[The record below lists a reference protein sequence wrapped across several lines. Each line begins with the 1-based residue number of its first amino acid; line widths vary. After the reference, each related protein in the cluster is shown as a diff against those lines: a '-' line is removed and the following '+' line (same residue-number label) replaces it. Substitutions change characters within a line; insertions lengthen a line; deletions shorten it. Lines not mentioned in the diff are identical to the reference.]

1 MRSYF
6 LPLLLLLS
14 IVACKKPN
22 LDAGSLSN
30 DISPIIFYTSLADTL
45 PAKTYQQLHVDH
57 VTGIKIKDLQG
68 HEVRYFEY
76 QADRDILLKAL
87 SHTPFEKYALLSDT
101 VCRRI
106 TFNELS
112 TINISPA
119 ERKASSFFWDSE
131 EDEYEVYACIKSPM
145 KHWVLINRSSRKI
158 LHRIEYIG

>member
-1 MRSYF
+1 MKSYI

-22 LDAGSLSN
+22 LDAGSLPN
-30 DISPIIFYTSLADTL
+30 AVDPIIFYTSLADTL
-45 PAKTYQQLHVDH
+45 PSKTYQQLHVDH
-57 VTGIKIKDLQG
+57 VTGIKIKDLRG

-76 QADRDILLKAL
+76 QADHQILLRAL
-87 SHTPFEKYALLSDT
+87 SHMPFEKYALLSDT

-112 TINISPA
+112 TINISSI
-119 ERKASSFFWDSE
+119 EREASSFFWNST
-131 EDEYEVYACIKSPM
+131 EDEYELYACIKSPM

-158 LHRIEYIG
+158 IHRIEYIG